1 MSSAQSGRSGSMAV
15 ILPAVALAFVGLAAG
30 HYAGSRPQAAALPQP
45 ARASQPATATP
56 SAPAPSPKADAAAV
70 RDFNPDQRRAI
81 EWIVKD
87 YLINNPE
94 VMMEIQASLE
104 AKMEKLQNER
114 MASAIKENAAELF
127 KNASAPIA
135 GNPKGDVTV
144 IEFFDYNC
152 GYCKKALGGLAQLME
167 KDRNV
172 KVVLKE
178 FPILS
183 KGSEEAAR
191 VALAARNQGKYW
203 EFHRAMLETPGQA
216 NEAVALRVAEKVGLD
231 IARLKREMASPEIKK
246 ELDQVRSLAQKMG
259 IQGTPHFLVGER
271 VIPGAPENL
280 GDILVQNV
288 AEVRR
293 EGCKVC

>member
-1 MSSAQSGRSGSMAV
+1 MSTAQSGRSGSMAV
-15 ILPAVALAFVGLAAG
+15 ILPAVALAFVGLAVG

-45 ARASQPATATP
+45 ARASQPATALQ
-56 SAPAPSPKADAAAV
+56 SAAAPSPKADAAAV

-231 IARLKREMASPEIKK
+231 IARLKRDMASPEIKK
-246 ELDQVRSLAQKMG
+246 ELDQVRTLAQKMG

-280 GDILVQNV
+280 GDILAQNV